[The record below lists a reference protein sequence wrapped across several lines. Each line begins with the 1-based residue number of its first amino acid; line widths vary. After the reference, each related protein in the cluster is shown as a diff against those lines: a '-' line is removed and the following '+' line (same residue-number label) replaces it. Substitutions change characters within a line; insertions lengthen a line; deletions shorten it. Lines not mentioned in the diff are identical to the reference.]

1 MYHFNN
7 ALQYLRAFVFMVF
20 YSVYVPMCVC
30 VCRYNL
36 MSMCVSIEGG
46 RGGGECSKDIQADFI
61 NLLHSILGHTCVH
74 VTARM
79 VNLHIVL

>member
-7 ALQYLRAFVFMVF
+7 ALQYLRAFLFMVF

-46 RGGGECSKDIQADFI
+46 RGGGENAQKTYRQT
-61 NLLHSILGHTCVH
+61 LSIFYI
-74 VTARM
+74 AF
-79 VNLHIVL
+79 

>member
-46 RGGGECSKDIQADFI
+46 EGGGGRMLKR
-61 NLLHSILGHTCVH
+61 HTGRLYQSF
-74 VTARM
+74 T
-79 VNLHIVL
+79 